1 MSNKNPRQLRR
12 ITIPGDELVP
22 DAEWCAEVLAGA
34 HRRTATRYEADGLPF
49 VMIAGCKYRPL
60 NEGRAWLAARIKR
73 RNPKKSERRSAT
85 A

>member
-1 MSNKNPRQLRR
+1 MSNKTPRQLRR
-12 ITIPGDELVP
+12 ITIPGDERVL

-34 HRRTATRYEADGLPF
+34 HRRTATRYEVDGLPF

-73 RNPKKSERRSAT
+73 RNPPKTSCRSA
-85 A
+85 AA